1 MYKIYWTDELD
12 TACSTDIKQLNSAL
26 VYVDLLRKQDMR
38 YVTLVSDYADMV
50 GSPGAKGAG
59 LEYVS
64 QLKKLNLRA

>member
-12 TACSTDIKQLNSAL
+12 TACSTDIKQLTSAL

-50 GSPGAKGAG
+50 GNPGAKSAG
-59 LEYVS
+59 PEYVP
-64 QLKKLNLRA
+64 QLKN